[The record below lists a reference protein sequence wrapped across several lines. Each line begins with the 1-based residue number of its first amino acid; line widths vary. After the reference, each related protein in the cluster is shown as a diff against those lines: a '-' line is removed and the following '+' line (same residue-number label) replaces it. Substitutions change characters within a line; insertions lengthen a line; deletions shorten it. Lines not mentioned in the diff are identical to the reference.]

1 MKSTGNVIMNVLVT
15 DIGGTHVK
23 VLATGPEDHREFN
36 SGPALTPTPTHFEE
50 DFAYGKR
57 TEIEH
62 DDRHQTTY

>member
-50 DFAYGKR
+50 DFACGK
-57 TEIEH
+57 
-62 DDRHQTTY
+62 